1 MILHM
6 KNKIYYYS
14 IAIFVFA
21 LSCNSTTKKS
31 DRITVEINTKPHFKE
46 DTIKAIGYSI
56 PIKKDSCSLIANN
69 FHKKFGVFISD
80 YYIILDS
87 LNIDLNND
95 KVIDRLLV
103 LSPQS
108 LDSEESICKM
118 LVSPKRLLVEI
129 INNNNNNTSKIRN
142 IYSNLISDV
151 GGVLSHYNGIFLTN
165 NGFEII
171 HQAGS
176 KYSWTYKMIFSVR
189 DSNHIKLKA
198 INKTCTFNGIDKK
211 IKIHYKNVTFDKI
224 SISDTLK
231 KDCNCEKLWKELEK

>member
-1 MILHM
+1 M

-31 DRITVEINTKPHFKE
+31 DKIATETNTIPHFKE
-46 DTIKAIGYSI
+46 DTIKAMGFSI

-80 YYIILDS
+80 YYVILDS

-108 LDSEESICKM
+108 LEFEESICKM
-118 LVSPKRLLVEI
+118 DVSPKRLLVEI
-129 INNNNNNTSKIRN
+129 INNNNNNTFKIRN

-151 GGVLSHYNGIFLTN
+151 GGILSHYNGIFLIKD
-165 NGFEII
+165 GFEII
-171 HQAGS
+171 HQAGA

-189 DSNHIKLKA
+189 DENLIKLMT
-198 INKTCTFNGIDKK
+198 INKTCTFDGIDKK
-211 IKIHYKNVTFDKI
+211 IKVDYKNVTCDKI

-231 KDCNCEKLWKELEK
+231 KDCNCEKYWEELEK

>member
-1 MILHM
+1 M
-6 KNKIYYYS
+6 NRFKISYYI

-21 LSCNSTTKKS
+21 LTCNSTTKKS
-31 DRITVEINTKPHFKE
+31 DKIATEIKNLPHFKE
-46 DTIKAIGYSI
+46 DTIKAIGFSI
-56 PIKKDSCSLIANN
+56 PNKKDSCSLVANN
-69 FHKKFGVFISD
+69 FNKKFGVFISD

-118 LVSPKRLLVEI
+118 DVLPKRLLVEI

-151 GGVLSHYNGIFLTN
+151 GGLLSHYNGIFLTD

-176 KYSWTYKMIFSVR
+176 KYSWTYKMTFSVR

-198 INKTCTFNGIDKK
+198 INKTCTFDGINKK
-211 IKIHYKNVTFDKI
+211 IKFDYKNTTFDKI
-224 SISDTLK
+224 NISDTLK
-231 KDCNCEKLWKELEK
+231 KDCNCEKYWKELER

>member
-1 MILHM
+1 M

-31 DRITVEINTKPHFKE
+31 NKIAKEINTIPHFKD
-46 DTIKAIGYSI
+46 DTIKAMGFSI
-56 PIKKDSCSLIANN
+56 PVKKDSCSLIANN

-80 YYIILDS
+80 YYLVLDS

-108 LDSEESICKM
+108 LESEESICKM
-118 LVSPKRLLVEI
+118 DVSPKRLLVEI
-129 INNNNNNTSKIRN
+129 INNNKTSKIRN

-151 GGVLSHYNGIFLTN
+151 GGILSHYNGIFLIKD
-165 NGFEII
+165 GFEII
-171 HQAGS
+171 HQAGA
-176 KYSWTYKMIFSVR
+176 KYSWTYKMIFSVG
-189 DSNHIKLKA
+189 DENHIKLKT
-198 INKTCTFNGIDKK
+198 INKTCTFDGIDKK
-211 IKIHYKNVTFDKI
+211 IKVDYKNVACDKI

-231 KDCNCEKLWKELEK
+231 KDCNCEKYWEELEK

>member
-1 MILHM
+1 M

-31 DRITVEINTKPHFKE
+31 DKTATEINTIPHFKE

-56 PIKKDSCSLIANN
+56 PIKKDSCSLVANN

-95 KVIDRLLV
+95 KIIDRLLV

-108 LDSEESICKM
+108 LDSEENICKM
-118 LVSPKRLLVEI
+118 DVSPKRLLVEI
-129 INNNNNNTSKIRN
+129 INNNNTSKIRN
-142 IYSNLISDV
+142 IYSNLISDT
-151 GGVLSHYNGIFLTN
+151 GGGYYP
-165 NGFEII
+165 II
-171 HQAGS
+171 
-176 KYSWTYKMIFSVR
+176 MEF
-189 DSNHIKLKA
+189 
-198 INKTCTFNGIDKK
+198 F
-211 IKIHYKNVTFDKI
+211 
-224 SISDTLK
+224 
-231 KDCNCEKLWKELEK
+231 

>member
-1 MILHM
+1 M
-6 KNKIYYYS
+6 NKFKISYYI

-21 LSCNSTTKKS
+21 LTCNSTTKKS
-31 DRITVEINTKPHFKE
+31 DKMTTEIKTLPYFKE
-46 DTIKAIGYSI
+46 DTIKAIGFSI
-56 PIKKDSCSLIANN
+56 PIEKDSCSLIANN

-80 YYIILDS
+80 YYLILDS
-87 LNIDLNND
+87 LKIDLNND

-118 LVSPKRLLVEI
+118 DVSPKRLLVEI
-129 INNNNNNTSKIRN
+129 LNNNNTFKIRN

-151 GGVLSHYNGIFLTN
+151 GGLLSHYNGIFLTD

-176 KYSWTYKMIFSVR
+176 KYSWTYKMLFSVR

-198 INKTCTFNGIDKK
+198 INKTCTFDGINKK
-211 IKIHYKNVTFDKI
+211 IKVDYKNVTFDKI
-224 SISDTLK
+224 NISDTLK
-231 KDCNCEKLWKELEK
+231 KDCNCEKYWKELEK